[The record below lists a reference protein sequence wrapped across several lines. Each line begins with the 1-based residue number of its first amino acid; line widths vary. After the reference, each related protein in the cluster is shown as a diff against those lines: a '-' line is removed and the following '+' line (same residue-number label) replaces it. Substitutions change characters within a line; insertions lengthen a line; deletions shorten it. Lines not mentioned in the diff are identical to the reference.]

1 MTLLCLLAIYASF
14 LVSPEIANSVQNYN
28 FFFNPAI
35 AVLDFVLF
43 RFQKKNATLY
53 LYTQHTYADY
63 LTTNWLPL
71 RLIIINLQFSQL
83 LFVHFKVDIN
93 ILKSYFEQLLLVLPI
108 ISHTYEL
115 SNKAN
120 TDFK

>member
-43 RFQKKNATLY
+43 RFQKRMPHYIYIHNA
-53 LYTQHTYADY
+53 HM
-63 LTTNWLPL
+63 LTT
-71 RLIIINLQFSQL
+71 LQQIGFPY
-83 LFVHFKVDIN
+83 V
-93 ILKSYFEQLLLVLPI
+93 
-108 ISHTYEL
+108 
-115 SNKAN
+115 
-120 TDFK
+120 